1 MNTNNYDDKVLNHP
15 DLTPRIKE
23 VLLKSFLKYSLDVG
37 EKFIEFDTM
46 SELQQYRD
54 VGLGAFIVDKD
65 EKKTL
70 LTLDQEMALMELELL
85 IDDESDYGSIPD
97 LIDCNS
103 DSECDSLP
111 DLIDCDSAPQAE
123 DYPPVI
129 KQYFQARDSGDKEA
143 QREAALKWIQNMD
156 SFEFQERLLD
166 GQLPEFEREDYYDNP
181 PPLERTC
188 HASFKLMTDEE
199 HQNEDY
205 NQGFLKRHKLRYDS
219 VEYFKN
225 IYYEEFRNN
234 EEQVEGAK

>member
-1 MNTNNYDDKVLNHP
+1 MNNNYDNKILKSPVL
-15 DLTPRIKE
+15 TQEIKDI
-23 VLLKSFLKYSLDVG
+23 LLKGSPKYYLDVSEG
-37 EKFIEFDTM
+37 FMDFDTM
-46 SELQQYRD
+46 TELQQYRD
-54 VGLGAFIVDKD
+54 VGLGAFIENKDK
-65 EKKTL
+65 KMML
-70 LTLDQEMALMELELL
+70 LTLDQEMALMELELSYEE
-85 IDDESDYGSIPD
+85 DSDYGSLPD

-111 DLIDCDSAPQAE
+111 DLIACDSAPQAE

-205 NQGFLKRHKLRYDS
+205 NQGFLKRHRLRYES

-225 IYYEEFRNN
+225 VYYEEFRSQ
-234 EEQVEGAK
+234 EEVELDN